1 MTTKLAFFASMSA
14 TQWLRPYFAKSG
26 FLESLVVDL
35 SPSAVLA
42 SASLRRRAFF
52 SCLDLVVVCA
62 RAVGQCLVCD
72 NPSEVNDSTHS
83 GLYLFKSWKS

>member
-26 FLESLVVDL
+26 FFESLVVDL

-52 SCLDLVVVCA
+52 SCLDLVVVV
-62 RAVGQCLVCD
+62 RGVGQRPCVRQ
-72 NPSEVNDSTHS
+72 PVR
-83 GLYLFKSWKS
+83 G